1 MTPRRI
7 AFYAPLKAPTH
18 PTPSGDR
25 RMARLLMQTLEL
37 AGAKVE
43 LASDFRSYDG
53 QGDPARQK
61 ALRATGDILAAELI
75 ERYRAREDSAR
86 PTAWF
91 TYHLYHKAPD
101 WIGPKVAAALD
112 IPYLVAEAS

>member
-1 MTPRRI
+1 MAARRI

-25 RMARLLMQTLEL
+25 RMARLLIQALEA
-37 AGAKVE
+37 AGAEVA

-53 QGDPARQK
+53 QGDAARQK
-61 ALRATGDILAAELI
+61 ALRAKGTAVADRLVGQ
-75 ERYRAREDSAR
+75 YRALGDGER

-101 WIGPKVAAALD
+101 WIGPK
-112 IPYLVAEAS
+112 SRRR